1 MGHQLGAQEPWGIC
15 WEALGTQWGINQE
28 PGNALRN
35 LLGGRGDGLG
45 DQPGARERLG
55 GPAGKPW
62 GRLGGSTGSP
72 GTPWGTAWEAV
83 RRLGGPTGGLGTP
96 RGTCWKALGTP
107 WRTPWRT
114 NRWLGNAFGNPTDLH
129 GLPGIS
135 TDLHGCHGCLG
146 GSTGSPGTPWGIAW
160 EAVGTPWRTNGG
172 LGNASGKPLE
182 SLGDALEDLLGT
194 PWRTLGRTSLT
205 DFPESSLF
213 GRTIKHCG

>member
-1 MGHQLGAQEPWGIC
+1 MERRASAGKPSRRREPAWKGKPAPPWKSNRELRNALRDLLGGRGDALGDQAGAQEPWGIC
-15 WEALGTQWGINQE
+15 WEALGTHWGINQE

-35 LLGGRGDGLG
+35 LLGGRGNGLG

-107 WRTPWRT
+107 WRTFLE
-114 NRWLGNAFGNPTDLH
+114 NLGQT
-129 GLPGIS
+129 
-135 TDLHGCHGCLG
+135 
-146 GSTGSPGTPWGIAW
+146 
-160 EAVGTPWRTNGG
+160 
-172 LGNASGKPLE
+172 LE
-182 SLGDALEDLLGT
+182 E
-194 PWRTLGRTSLT
+194 PR
-205 DFPESSLF
+205 
-213 GRTIKHCG
+213 